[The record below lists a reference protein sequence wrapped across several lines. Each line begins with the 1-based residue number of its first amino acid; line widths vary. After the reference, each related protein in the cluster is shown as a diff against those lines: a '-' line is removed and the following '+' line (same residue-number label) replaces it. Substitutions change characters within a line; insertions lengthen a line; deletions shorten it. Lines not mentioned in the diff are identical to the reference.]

1 MMNRHQR
8 RAQYAVPS
16 RSYPYRQPNQR
27 AMGEINRGMNLIS
40 RFIVRGIAMNSQRA
54 PQKGGKLFSMKSLA
68 LGIKRG
74 IVGV

>member
-1 MMNRHQR
+1 MNRHQR

-16 RSYPYRQPNQR
+16 RSYPYLQINPRR
-27 AMGEINRGMNLIS
+27 AQEVNRGMNLIS

-54 PQKGGKLFSMKSLA
+54 PQKGGKLFSMKSMV